1 MLQNSDHI
9 ALAVRIAQ
17 GDSDAENILFSQL
30 NERIK
35 FMVQTRLRN
44 FVSRNDQ
51 EDIMV
56 EIQEAVLQ
64 SLRTG
69 KFDPERGK
77 SLNAYV
83 AGIASNIVGQYFRK
97 RAREPVRQ
105 EIDVVEIRDGG
116 GGSLTGLI
124 NDETRTKLLARLNKL
139 KPKYRQVLHLRIYED
154 KSIEEI
160 AHELN
165 IEKRRVSERIHYA
178 FKLLLKECKKD
189 KYFQYYHQ
197 KSK

>member
-1 MLQNSDHI
+1 MQHNHDDI
-9 ALAVRIAQ
+9 ALAVRIAS
-17 GDSDAENILFSQL
+17 GDHDAENVLFSQL
-30 NERIK
+30 NEKIK
-35 FMVQTRLRN
+35 FLVQTRLKKH
-44 FVSRNDQ
+44 VSKIDQ
-51 EDIMV
+51 EDIIV

-64 SLRTG
+64 SLRDG

-77 SLNAYV
+77 SLGAYV
-83 AGIASNIVGQYFRK
+83 AGIASHTVGQYFRK
-97 RAREPVRQ
+97 RAREPIRQ
-105 EIDVVEIRDGG
+105 EIDVVELQDRGEG
-116 GGSLTGLI
+116 FLTGLI
-124 NDETRTKLLARLNKL
+124 NDETRMKLLARLNKL

-178 FKLLLKECKKD
+178 IKLLLKECKKD

>member
-1 MLQNSDHI
+1 MQRNHDDI
-9 ALAVRIAQ
+9 ALVTRIASGDHDAEKVMFSRLNEKIKFLVRI
-17 GDSDAENILFSQL
+17 
-30 NERIK
+30 
-35 FMVQTRLRN
+35 RLKN
-44 FVSRNDQ
+44 HVSRPDQ
-51 EDIMV
+51 EDIVV
-56 EIQEAVLQ
+56 EIQEAVLH
-64 SLRTG
+64 SLRNG

-77 SLNAYV
+77 TLSAYI
-83 AGIASNIVGQYFRK
+83 AGIASHIVGQYFRK